1 MTTRT
6 ARAAGAAG
14 AVRAAKV
21 GRVVRVA
28 GAVKT
33 AGVVGAAGAVR
44 AAGRKRPG
52 TAARVLAAAQA
63 VAAVVVLVRLARGRR
78 RLPPLTAPAPERS
91 PGAGD
96 GAPRASAGGGMS
108 RGGDGAAGGG
118 GSVGGGMSRA
128 GGGAAGGGGWAGGG
142 ESALRGDPAARI
154 GRDGT
159 PGGGDPDISVV
170 IPARDEER
178 RIGPCLRAVL
188 ADPAV
193 TEVIVVDDESSD
205 GTARLAAASGATVVR
220 GRPLP
225 DGWVGKQWALHQG
238 LREARGEIV
247 VTLDADTRPRPG
259 LFGALAAALV
269 DHDLVSAGPR
279 FVCDGLA
286 EQALHASF
294 LATLVYR
301 FGPIGP
307 PAPPPPHRV
316 VANGQCL
323 AFRRG
328 AMRRADGFAR
338 IRGHMTDDVALA
350 RTLAAD
356 GWRVGFLDAGG
367 LLEVDMHESAAEVWR
382 EWGRSLPL
390 RDVTRPAWQAADL
403 AVVWL
408 AAALPALRLAAGRPT
423 RLDLTLLAV
432 RVLLTT
438 ALRRSYARPGAGVML
453 SFLLD
458 PVTAVRLTQATLR
471 PVRTWRSRAYGLG
484 RPAVTSGARPAP
496 PDRNAAR

>member
-1 MTTRT
+1 MAITRAGGTKPAGGTTTAKGTTT
-6 ARAAGAAG
+6 ARAVRRARRPRGGA
-14 AVRAAKV
+14 
-21 GRVVRVA
+21 
-28 GAVKT
+28 
-33 AGVVGAAGAVR
+33 
-44 AAGRKRPG
+44 
-52 TAARVLAAAQA
+52 AARVLAAAQA
-63 VAAVVVLVRLARGRR
+63 VAAVVVLARLARGRR
-78 RLPPLTAPAPERS
+78 RLPPLTAPAPERP
-91 PGAGD
+91 PGTGD
-96 GAPRASAGGGMS
+96 GTPRTWAGGGVADGVAGAS
-108 RGGDGAAGGG
+108 PVSGG
-118 GSVGGGMSRA
+118 R
-128 GGGAAGGGGWAGGG
+128 AGGG
-142 ESALRGDPAARI
+142 ESPGAGASPESGGPAAWI
-154 GRDGT
+154 GRGGT
-159 PGGGDPDISVV
+159 PGGGSPEISVV

-178 RIGPCLRAVL
+178 RLGPCLRAVL

-193 TEVIVVDDESSD
+193 AEVIVVDDESSD
-205 GTARLAAASGATVVR
+205 GTARLAAACGATVVR

-225 DGWVGKQWALHQG
+225 EGWVGKQWALHQG

-259 LFGALAAALV
+259 LFGALAAALGH
-269 DHDLVSAGPR
+269 HDLVSAGPR

-307 PAPPPPHRV
+307 PTPPPPHRV

-323 AFRRG
+323 AFRRE

-338 IRGHMTDDVALA
+338 VRGHMTDDVALA
-350 RTLAAD
+350 RALAAD

-423 RLDLTLLAV
+423 RLDLALLAV
-432 RVLLTT
+432 RVLLAT
-438 ALRRSYARPGAGVML
+438 ALRRSYTRPGAGVML
-453 SFLLD
+453 SLLLD
-458 PVTAVRLTQATLR
+458 PATAVRLTQATLR

-484 RPAVTSGARPAP
+484 RPGSADTVTCGARPGP

>member
-1 MTTRT
+1 MRGGTTRTTRT
-6 ARAAGAAG
+6 ATT
-14 AVRAAKV
+14 
-21 GRVVRVA
+21 GR
-28 GAVKT
+28 T
-33 AGVVGAAGAVR
+33 AGVGR
-44 AAGRKRPG
+44 TAGRPQPG
-52 TAARVLAAAQA
+52 VAARLLAAAQA

-78 RLPPLTAPAPERS
+78 RLPPLAAPVPETS
-91 PGAGD
+91 PDAC
-96 GAPRASAGGGMS
+96 A
-108 RGGDGAAGGG
+108 RGGSAAWIGCGETTGG
-118 GSVGGGMSRA
+118 GSQ
-128 GGGAAGGGGWAGGG
+128 
-142 ESALRGDPAARI
+142 E
-154 GRDGT
+154 
-159 PGGGDPDISVV
+159 ISVV

-178 RIGPCLRAVL
+178 RLGPCLRAVL

-205 GTARLAAASGATVVR
+205 GTARIAAACGATVVR

-259 LFGALAAALV
+259 LFGALDAALG

-301 FGPIGP
+301 FGPIGT

-323 AFRRG
+323 AFRRE

-338 IRGHMTDDVALA
+338 VRGHMTDDVALA

-356 GWRVGFLDAGG
+356 GWRVGFLDAGS

-438 ALRRSYARPGAGVML
+438 ALRRSYARPGAGVLL

-458 PVTAVRLTQATLR
+458 PATAVRLTQATLR
-471 PVRTWRSRAYGLG
+471 PVRTWRSRAYSLG
-484 RPAVTSGARPAP
+484 RPACADAVTRGARPAP
-496 PDRNAAR
+496 PDRTAAR

>member
-1 MTTRT
+1 M
-6 ARAAGAAG
+6 RAGSVGWVGRPRAGA
-14 AVRAAKV
+14 
-21 GRVVRVA
+21 
-28 GAVKT
+28 
-33 AGVVGAAGAVR
+33 
-44 AAGRKRPG
+44 
-52 TAARVLAAAQA
+52 AARVLAAAQA
-63 VAAVVVLVRLARGRR
+63 VAAVVVLARLARGRR
-78 RLPPLTAPAPERS
+78 RLPPLTAPVPGKSLGDAPADGIAGRS
-91 PGAGD
+91 
-96 GAPRASAGGGMS
+96 
-108 RGGDGAAGGG
+108 
-118 GSVGGGMSRA
+118 
-128 GGGAAGGGGWAGGG
+128 GGA
-142 ESALRGDPAARI
+142 GDPAARGVAAGKDGPGAWI
-154 GRDGT
+154 GRGG
-159 PGGGDPDISVV
+159 PSGGGNPGISVV

-178 RIGPCLRAVL
+178 RLGPCLRAVL

-205 GTARLAAASGATVVR
+205 GTARLAAAYRATVVR

-225 DGWVGKQWALHQG
+225 EGWVGKQWALHQG
-238 LREARGEIV
+238 LEEARGEIV
-247 VTLDADTRPRPG
+247 ITLDADTRPRPG
-259 LFGALAAALV
+259 LFGALAAALG

-307 PAPPPPHRV
+307 PVPPPPHRV

-323 AFRRG
+323 AFRREP
-328 AMRRADGFAR
+328 MRRADGFAR
-338 IRGHMTDDVALA
+338 VRGHMTDDVALA
-350 RTLAAD
+350 RALAAD

-390 RDVTRPAWQAADL
+390 RDVTRPVWQAADL

-423 RLDLTLLAV
+423 RLDLALLAV
-432 RVLLTT
+432 RVLLTA
-438 ALRRSYARPGAGVML
+438 ALRRSYARPGAGVLL

-458 PVTAVRLTQATLR
+458 PATAVRLTQATLR

-484 RPAVTSGARPAP
+484 RQGFADAVRCGARPGP
-496 PDRNAAR
+496 PDRTAAR

>member
-1 MTTRT
+1 MTARAARATEAART
-6 ARAAGAAG
+6 ARATEAARVNGTAGRPRAGA
-14 AVRAAKV
+14 
-21 GRVVRVA
+21 
-28 GAVKT
+28 
-33 AGVVGAAGAVR
+33 
-44 AAGRKRPG
+44 
-52 TAARVLAAAQA
+52 AARVLAAAQA
-63 VAAVVVLVRLARGRR
+63 VAAVVVLARLARGRR
-78 RLPPLTAPAPERS
+78 RLPPLAAPVPDTS
-91 PGAGD
+91 PGSG
-96 GAPRASAGGGMS
+96 
-108 RGGDGAAGGG
+108 
-118 GSVGGGMSRA
+118 
-128 GGGAAGGGGWAGGG
+128 
-142 ESALRGDPAARI
+142 PAAWI
-154 GRDGT
+154 GRDGS
-159 PGGGDPDISVV
+159 PGGGSPEISVV

-178 RIGPCLRAVL
+178 RLGPCLRAVL

-205 GTARLAAASGATVVR
+205 GTARLAAAYGATVMR
-220 GRPLP
+220 GCPLP

-238 LREARGEIV
+238 LRRARGEIV
-247 VTLDADTRPRPG
+247 VTLDADTRPCPG
-259 LFGALAAALV
+259 LFGALAAALA

-323 AFRRG
+323 AFRRE

-338 IRGHMTDDVALA
+338 VRGHMTDDVALA

-423 RLDLTLLAV
+423 RLDLALLAV
-432 RVLLTT
+432 RVLLTA
-438 ALRRSYARPGAGVML
+438 ALRRSYARPGAGVAL

-458 PVTAVRLTQATLR
+458 PATAVRLTQATLR
-471 PVRTWRSRAYGLG
+471 PVRTWRSRAYHPG
-484 RPAVTSGARPAP
+484 RPYLPGRRDRADRAVPAAFADAVRCGARPAP
-496 PDRNAAR
+496 PARNAAR